1 MIGYVNIVLRHGVI
15 PVEVFTTKWSW
26 SSRTQFLPFAAY
38 HHVTKELESHVY
50 EVLPPLGR

>member
-38 HHVTKELESHVY
+38 HHVTKELESHLY
-50 EVLPPLGR
+50 EVIAAVR